1 MSICV
6 KEVNK
11 YLSAIKHGDQTSFK
25 PLYDS
30 IATRVMGIAMYYLID
45 KSYCE
50 DVMNEAFQNVYL
62 YINSY
67 DESKDGYNW
76 ICRITEN
83 VAYKYNNR
91 MPPPSDD
98 LSKADSDIG
107 KLAISDDT
115 EEKLDLFRAID
126 SLEPESRE
134 VVYMYYFLGNSYQDI
149 GDRLHISR
157 VAVKKKLDRILS
169 KIKKYLETGK
179 C

>member
-1 MSICV
+1 MSICA

-11 YLSAIKHGDQTSFK
+11 YLSAIKRGDQAGFK
-25 PLYDS
+25 ALYDA
-30 IATRVMGIAMYYLID
+30 IATRVMGIARYYLVD

-50 DVMNEAFQNVYL
+50 DVMNEAFQNVFL

-98 LSKADSDIG
+98 LSETGSESG
-107 KLAISDDT
+107 KFEITDDA

-126 SLEPESRE
+126 SLDPESRE
-134 VVYMYYFLGNSYQDI
+134 MVYSYYFLGNSYQEI
-149 GDRLHISR
+149 GDGLHISR
-157 VAVKKKLDRILS
+157 VAVKKKIDKILS
-169 KIKKYLETGK
+169 KIKRYLETGK
-179 C
+179 R